1 MGIKKKQKKSVDPT
15 PPNPPQLAKRR
26 SHHQSTYQ
34 MGRTISEKR
43 EVLEKRSEREA
54 ARKEDKRRESL
65 RVLFTFLG
73 FAILIA
79 ALIFLLFFFVGSGEP
94 EAPAEIDPEEV
105 TVVTEP
111 TVEIVDEDATAGGQI
126 TSRMRSYIGQAEQ
139 DFRDLGLTPVKVV
152 IPAGT
157 IREVDFYIDGK
168 PGYVRMTIDRDS
180 AVSVEDADRMYRYL
194 AASGIA
200 DYSYI
205 DVRVKGKAY
214 WK

>member
-1 MGIKKKQKKSVDPT
+1 MGIKKSKANPTTPAT
-15 PPNPPQLAKRR
+15 PPRLASRR
-26 SHHQSTYQ
+26 VNLGSTYK

-54 ARKEDKRRESL
+54 ARKEDKRRNFIRIL
-65 RVLFTFLG
+65 CTFLG

-94 EAPAEIDPEEV
+94 EAPAEIDVEEV
-105 TVVTEP
+105 AVTTEP
-111 TVEIVDEDATAGGQI
+111 TVEIIDEDAAAGGQI
-126 TSRMRSYIGQAEQ
+126 TSRMRAYIGLAEQ
-139 DFRDLGLTPVKVV
+139 DFRDLGYTPAKVV

-157 IREVDFYIDGK
+157 IREVDFYLDSK
-168 PGYVRMTIDRDS
+168 PGFVKMTIDRDS

-194 AASGIA
+194 SASGVA
-200 DYSYI
+200 DFSYI
-205 DVRVKGKAY
+205 DVRIGGKAY